1 MYKDIVDDS
10 HLEICNVCIMLQ
22 RSMHHDHSLSI
33 PSAYTDITQDI
44 LRSRLT
50 SISTQKAYMKGVAKK
65 YSRRDIAFL
74 CFSSGM

>member
-1 MYKDIVDDS
+1 MTYENFK
-10 HLEICNVCIMLQ
+10 EACIMITG
-22 RSMHHDHSLSI
+22 LSI

-50 SISTQKAYMKGVAKK
+50 SISTQKSYMKGVAKK